1 MPEFVSEFLTAIAE
15 SRILLI
21 GAAFLLA
28 IFGYAII
35 KRLLK
40 LALFLAVFLAA
51 YSGLVYYFG

>member
-1 MPEFVSEFLTAIAE
+1 MPGFSEFLTTLAE

-21 GAAFLLA
+21 GAAFILA

-40 LALFLAVFLAA
+40 MALFAGVFIAA

>member
-1 MPEFVSEFLTAIAE
+1 MDAITGFLTTLTE

-40 LALFLAVFLAA
+40 MALFLAVFIAA